1 MDEPVASYYI
11 SDHAFVVCQL
21 KSQKPATVMETI
33 NYRIYKQI
41 DIEKFMNDIEQSC
54 L

>member
-21 KSQKPATVMETI
+21 NTQKPATAMEIIT
-33 NYRIYKQI
+33 YRKYKQI
-41 DIEKFMNDIEQSC
+41 DIEKFKNDIEQ
-54 L
+54 